1 MLAIMAQ
8 PLVVEQS
15 RAIPVAQ
22 EQLFRDMVPMPLPTL
37 FHRWYGPIP
46 PIKAVR
52 DQTGDWDAVGKSRTV
67 VLSGGGSMREQLTS
81 YDEPRS
87 FGYTLSEVKGP
98 LAPLV
103 DHVEGLWSFDPVG
116 TGTKVTWRWTIHP
129 RSAFTAPALPVFGR
143 LWLGYARQSLEELS
157 NQLVR

>member
-1 MLAIMAQ
+1 MAQ

-46 PIKAVR
+46 PIRAVR

-67 VLSGGGSMREQLTS
+67 VLTGGGSMHEQLTS

-87 FGYTLSEVKGP
+87 FGYTLSDVKGP

-103 DHVEGLWSFDPVG
+103 DYVEGLWSFDPVG

-129 RSAFTAPALPVFGR
+129 RSALAAPILPVFGR

>member
-15 RAIPVAQ
+15 RAIPVAP

-98 LAPLV
+98 MAPLV
-103 DHVEGLWSFDPVG
+103 DHVEGLWSFEPVG

>member
-1 MLAIMAQ
+1 MAQ

-22 EQLFRDMVPMPLPTL
+22 EDLFRDMVPMPLPAL
-37 FHRWYGPIP
+37 FHRCYGPIP

-52 DQTGDWDAVGKSRTV
+52 DQSGDWDAVGQSRTV
-67 VLSGGGSMREQLTS
+67 LLTGGGSMREQLTS
-81 YDEPRS
+81 YDAPRS
-87 FGYTLSEVKGP
+87 FGYTLSDVKGP

-103 DHVEGLWSFDPVG
+103 DHVDGLWSFEPVG
-116 TGTKVTWRWTIHP
+116 TGTKVTWQWTIHP
-129 RSAFTAPALPVFGR
+129 RSAFTAPVLPVFGR